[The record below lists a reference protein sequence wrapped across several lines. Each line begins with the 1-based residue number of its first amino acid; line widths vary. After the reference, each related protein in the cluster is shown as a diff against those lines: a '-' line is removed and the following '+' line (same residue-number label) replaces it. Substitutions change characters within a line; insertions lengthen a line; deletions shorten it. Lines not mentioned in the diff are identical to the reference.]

1 MYLANQRQG
10 TASTKTR
17 AEVRGGGRKP
27 WRQKGTGRARHGSI
41 RSPIWVGG
49 GVVFGPKP
57 REYRQAM
64 PKKAR
69 RAALRS
75 ALSAKVR
82 DGELI
87 VSESLTLAEPK
98 TKQMAAV
105 LGRLSAERKPLIVL
119 AERDRNVEL
128 STRNLPGRGHD
139 AGDGHERVPSACPRQ
154 ACADERR
161 RGQARGGVGLMHP
174 RDVLNRP
181 IITEKATA
189 LMEQGK
195 YVFEVD
201 RNAQQDAD
209 QAGGRADFRRES
221 HQGEHDAA
229 DRQDAPARADPGPH
243 ERD

>member
-1 MYLANQRQG
+1 MPKVSVYNLEGQAVGEIELSDVVFGAPVNEALLHQAVVMYQANQRQG

-57 REYRQAM
+57 REYRQTM

-82 DGELI
+82 EGNLI
-87 VSESLTLAEPK
+87 VVESLTLAEPK
-98 TKQMAAV
+98 TKQMAGV
-105 LGRLSAERKPLIVL
+105 LGRLQAERKPLIVL

-128 STRNLPGRGHD
+128 STRNLPGVGTTQATDMNVYQVLAHD
-139 AGDGHERVPSACPRQ
+139 K
-154 ACADERR
+154 
-161 RGQARGGVGLMHP
+161 L
-174 RDVLNRP
+174 VL
-181 IITEKATA
+181 TKDAVAKLEEA
-189 LMEQGK
+189 LG
-195 YVFEVD
+195 
-201 RNAQQDAD
+201 
-209 QAGGRADFRRES
+209 
-221 HQGEHDAA
+221 
-229 DRQDAPARADPGPH
+229 
-243 ERD
+243 